1 MTATMTAWL
10 CRAFA
15 TPFAIEQAEIAMPQP
30 GPGEV
35 RIRVKAAGISFG
47 ETLVLEG
54 GYQKTPPLPYVPCS
68 ELSGVIDACGA
79 DVATFRPGDAVA
91 AWSVEL
97 AGGGLAEYCVM
108 PEQFVHSLPVGMS
121 FADGAG
127 FVMNYWTAFNALY
140 RRAALQPGEVLVVH
154 GATGGAGAAA
164 LDVGTAMGA
173 TVIAT
178 GSDDARLAMV
188 AADHRINHT
197 ATPLNA
203 AILELTGGRGADVY
217 FDPVG
222 GDLFD
227 QSLRAIAPGG
237 RVLVVGFTSGTPAQ
251 ARTGVILVK
260 MIAVIGVE
268 GRLAIERMGEQGW
281 ADMAEM
287 LRWAGEG
294 RFHPHTNHVF
304 PFDRAPEAFRF
315 LRDRRHTG
323 KCAVVMD

>member
-1 MTATMTAWL
+1 MKAWL
-10 CRAFA
+10 AREFA
-15 TPFAIEQAEIAMPQP
+15 APFAIEQADIAAPAPAPAP

-68 ELSGVIDACGA
+68 ELSGVIDACGPGVTA
-79 DVATFRPGDAVA
+79 FKPGDAVV

-97 AGGGLAEYCVM
+97 AGGGLAEQCVM
-108 PEQFVHSLPVGMS
+108 PVRYVHPLPAGMS

-127 FVMNYWTAFNALY
+127 FVMNYWIAFNALY

-154 GATGGAGAAA
+154 GATGGAGSAA
-164 LDVGTAMGA
+164 LDVGKAMGA

-178 GSDDARLAMV
+178 GSDDDRLAGV
-188 AADHRINHT
+188 SADHRINHT
-197 ATPLNA
+197 KTPLREA
-203 AILELTGGRGADVY
+203 VLDLTGGRGADVY

-237 RVLVVGFTSGTPAQ
+237 RVLVVGFTSGTPGL
-251 ARTGVILVK
+251 ARAGVLLVK
-260 MIAVIGVE
+260 MISIIGVE
-268 GRLAIERMGEQGW
+268 GRLAIERMGAQGW
-281 ADMAEM
+281 ADLAEM

-294 RFHPHTNHVF
+294 RFHSRTNHTF
-304 PFDRAPEAFRF
+304 AFDQAPEAFAF

-323 KCAVVMD
+323 KCAVVMG

>member
-1 MTATMTAWL
+1 MKAWL
-10 CRAFA
+10 AREFV
-15 TPFAIEQAEIAMPQP
+15 TPFAIEPANVAVPEP

-35 RIRVKAAGISFG
+35 RIRVKAAGIAYG

-68 ELSGVIDACGA
+68 ELSGVIDTCGLGVTA
-79 DVATFRPGDAVA
+79 FRPGDAVA
-91 AWSVEL
+91 AWSVKL

-108 PEQFVHSLPVGMS
+108 PARYVHPLPAGMS

-127 FVMNYWTAFNALY
+127 FIMNYWTAFNALY
-140 RRAALQPGEVLVVH
+140 RRAELQPGEVLVVH
-154 GATGGAGAAA
+154 GATGGAGSAAA
-164 LDVGTAMGA
+164 DVGKAMGA

-178 GSDDARLAMV
+178 GSDDARLAGV
-188 AADHRINHT
+188 PADHRINHT
-197 ATPLNA
+197 ATPLREA
-203 AILELTGGRGADVY
+203 VLDLTGGRGADVY

-237 RVLVVGFTSGTPAQ
+237 RVLVVGFTSGTAPTV
-251 ARTGVILVK
+251 RTGVLLVK

-268 GRLAIERMGEQGW
+268 GRLAIERMGDQGW

-294 RFHPHTNHVF
+294 RFQPQTNHTF
-304 PFDRAPEAFRF
+304 PFDAAPDAFRF

>member
-10 CRAFA
+10 CRGFA
-15 TPFAIEQAEIAMPQP
+15 KPFAIEQAEIAVPEP

-54 GYQKTPPLPYVPCS
+54 SYQKTPPLPYVPCS
-68 ELSGVIDACGA
+68 ELSGMIDACGA
-79 DVATFRPGDAVA
+79 GVTAFRPGDAVA

-97 AGGGLAEYCVM
+97 AGGGLAEYCLM
-108 PEQFVHSLPVGMS
+108 PERFVHPLPPGMS

-127 FVMNYWTAFNALY
+127 FLMNYWTAFNALY
-140 RRAALQPGEVLVVH
+140 RRAVLQPGEVLVVH

-164 LDVGTAMGA
+164 LDVGRAMDA

-178 GSDDARLAMV
+178 GSDDARLAGV
-188 AADHRINHT
+188 VADHRVNHT
-197 ATPLNA
+197 AAPLRE
-203 AILELTGGRGADVY
+203 AILELTDGRGADVY

-237 RVLVVGFTSGTPAQ
+237 RVLVVGFTSGMAAQ

-260 MIAVIGVE
+260 MISIIGVE
-268 GRLAIERMGEQGW
+268 GRLAIERMGQQGW

-294 RFHPHTNHVF
+294 RFHPHTNHTF
-304 PFDRAPEAFRF
+304 PFEQAPEAFAF
-315 LRDRRHTG
+315 LRGRRHTG